1 MEVGEIHC
9 PVPHCMWHGQPG
21 GLRRHIE
28 TVVRELRKPDQ
39 HFYRLQEMNTNQARG
54 DTVQAPVPPADSV
67 TPPTGTP
74 EPKPADYV
82 PTAEEA
88 LRFMKHDPVQAADML
103 KEILEP
109 PNGKTKKKKASD
121 G

>member
-1 MEVGEIHC
+1 MEAGEIHC
-9 PVPHCMWHGQPG
+9 PVPHCQWHGQPE

-39 HFYRLQEMNTNQARG
+39 HFYRLQEMNTNQP
-54 DTVQAPVPPADSV
+54 APEIGAPA
-67 TPPTGTP
+67 PAP
-74 EPKPADYV
+74 EPKPAEYV